1 MSTDYSSI
9 SQSGSD
15 GYGNGSE
22 GYGQGYEGSL
32 FGGNPAQAP
41 ISYGG
46 GSTAAPGG
54 GGGIATAPIQFSGGG
69 MAPGQGIPG
78 RRGMDRSTGNASQGG
93 LKPMLSQLLGMTPQ
107 GAQGQRRGLGGNGQ
121 GRDPRHGPIQG
132 RPSMGD
138 PRPLPRP
145 MPRPVPPISGAP
157 GGGTMRGGQ
166 GGPIQNPIQRGR
178 VQPQPQRRQG
188 TI

>member
-1 MSTDYSSI
+1 MYDSI
-9 SQSGSD
+9 SQSGAD

-54 GGGIATAPIQFSGGG
+54 GGPVTNPIQFGGGG
-69 MAPGQGIPG
+69 MTPGQGVPG

-107 GAQGQRRGLGGNGQ
+107 GSQGQRRGLGGNGQ
-121 GRDPRHGPIQG
+121 GRDPRRGPIQG
-132 RPSMGD
+132 RPIMGG
-138 PRPLPRP
+138 PRP